1 MSGFVIE
8 SGVARCP
15 YGSEKVIDSLKKS
28 LLENNFKFASQVEM
42 LLVRY
47 IMEQVMSITPLCV
60 THFHKLVS
68 TVLKKSLSQR
78 QWIEFEEKGW
88 GEDEEG
94 ESTRENRYV
103 VSVEHC
109 WGICFC

>member
-1 MSGFVIE
+1 MIE

-47 IMEQVMSITPLCV
+47 VMEQVMSITPLCV
-60 THFHKLVS
+60 THFHKLML
-68 TVLKKSLSQR
+68 TALKTSLSQR
-78 QWIEFEEKGW
+78 
-88 GEDEEG
+88 
-94 ESTRENRYV
+94 
-103 VSVEHC
+103 H
-109 WGICFC
+109 